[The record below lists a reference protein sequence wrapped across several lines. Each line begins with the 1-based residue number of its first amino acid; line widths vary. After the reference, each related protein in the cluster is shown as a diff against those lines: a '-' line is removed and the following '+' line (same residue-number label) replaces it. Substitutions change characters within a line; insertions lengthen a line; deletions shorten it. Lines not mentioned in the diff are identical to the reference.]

1 MFGRLQ
7 PRTQEIVPPPA
18 IDDRALVAQVLAR
31 DRKATAE
38 FVSRCAD
45 CVYPFVR
52 RRLMPNPALIED
64 VVQDV
69 MLAAWRNLSNF
80 RGEAG
85 LCAWLLGIA
94 RHKVDDYYRKRLRE
108 TELPEDDEPSQE
120 FSVTPLL
127 EEQMDA
133 AAREQRVQA
142 TLALLPEAYS
152 LALLWR
158 YRDNR
163 STREIA
169 ELTGKSEKAIERLLS
184 RARDSFRKRW
194 SDVRR

>member
-7 PRTQEIVPPPA
+7 REAQASVLPPPL
-18 IDDRALVAQVLAR
+18 DDRALVAEVLAR

-45 CVYPFVR
+45 HVYPFVR
-52 RRLMPNPALIED
+52 RRLMPNATLIED
-64 VVQDV
+64 MVQDV
-69 MLAAWRNLSNF
+69 MLAAWQNLSNF

-85 LCAWLLGIA
+85 LRAWVLGIA
-94 RHKVDDYYRKRLRE
+94 RHKVDDYYRKRIRE

-120 FSVTPLL
+120 FSVKPLL
-127 EEQMDA
+127 EEQMDV

-152 LALLWR
+152 LVLLWR

-163 STREIA
+163 STREMA

-184 RARDSFRKRW
+184 RARNSFRKRW
-194 SDVRR
+194 SHV